1 MDHQQSIKY
10 KCIKYILCFFVFNKI
25 VFVFNIM
32 ESVTQRLRDP
42 LLLGSD
48 TIVAASNIFSHGI
61 NSQIHEK
68 VFSLF

>member
-1 MDHQQSIKY
+1 
-10 KCIKYILCFFVFNKI
+10 
-25 VFVFNIM
+25 M

-61 NSQIHEK
+61 NSQIHDK